1 MNFWIW
7 TMGLWAPVSVA
18 KRVAEMET
26 SMPRSRSGS
35 RAAAPRRPRTV
46 SSPAAIIGRD
56 RASLLVLARATVLTE
71 GFDPDAGERGAV
83 IRASAVGGIYRDAP
97 AALPP

>member
-1 MNFWIW
+1 
-7 TMGLWAPVSVA
+7 MGLWAPVSVA
-18 KRVAEMET
+18 KRVAEMEF

-71 GFDPDAGERGAV
+71 GFDPDADSVGVGIFGGVVKRDGEGKVKEAK
-83 IRASAVGGIYRDAP
+83 DDT
-97 AALPP
+97 